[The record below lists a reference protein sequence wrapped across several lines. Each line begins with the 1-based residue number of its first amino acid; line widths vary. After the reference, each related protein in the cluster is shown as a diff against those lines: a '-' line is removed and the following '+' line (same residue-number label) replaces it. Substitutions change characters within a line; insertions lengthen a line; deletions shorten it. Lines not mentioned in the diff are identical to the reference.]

1 MIVMINECLKQSI
14 FDDEITENCGK
25 NEGVKEG
32 LFIKSKKANIA
43 VDPLLTNPLNSCTK
57 LQISAT

>member
-32 LFIKSKKANIA
+32 LFIKSKKAKEA
-43 VDPLLTNPLNSCTK
+43 
-57 LQISAT
+57 ISARLIKIFKAI